1 VSMRLDA
8 DAEKVEKIVWEELER
23 LKNEPVSEHD
33 FQKVKN
39 HAYAGL
45 VRSFTDMENVATM
58 LAWYEMFGDYHI
70 FLRWADMLDKVSAAD
85 VQKAA
90 RETFVREK
98 SVAGFLLKN
107 DNVVSAK
114 AEAKEPAKAE
124 TKAAKA
130 PAKKK

>member
-1 VSMRLDA
+1 M
-8 DAEKVEKIVWEELER
+8 
-23 LKNEPVSEHD
+23 
-33 FQKVKN
+33 KN

-90 RETFVREK
+90 KETFVREK

-107 DNVVSAK
+107 DGVVA
-114 AEAKEPAKAE
+114 AKEEKAPAKGGV
-124 TKAAKA
+124 KKPAKA
-130 PAKKK
+130 PAKK